1 LLFFFSLTKG
11 QFRAKL
17 IEFYKKSL
25 YFIKNILCCTPL
37 FATKV
42 KNDQNSNEK
51 GQNSSENQQ
60 TSSKKPLF
68 DRSLKSGVYLIT
80 CLPLDKHYIGISD
93 NVRARINAHKSALRR
108 NCHDIAALQ
117 ADYNEHKQG
126 NFLFQKLLVGAGW
139 PKEALEKL
147 EVAILLTLSP
157 EKRYNKYTDWR
168 KRDPETNPF
177 LGQRHTLEAR
187 QAQSEANQGRKSSFA
202 GHEQS
207 NTVKQLIS
215 QQNKGTS
222 SQERRKDLYIDSVYY
237 ESISQASELTKY
249 SRKTIRDKCNNPKCD
264 SFKWAMEYEAE
275 EQSKQIEEQFN

>member
-1 LLFFFSLTKG
+1 LVFFSLTKG

-51 GQNSSENQQ
+51 GQNSSENYQTSNEKRQYSSENQQ

-80 CLPLDKHYIGISD
+80 CLPLDKHYVGISD

-108 NCHDIAALQ
+108 NCHDIAGTSYQ

-147 EVAILLTLSP
+147 EVAILLTLSRLP
-157 EKRYNKYTDWR
+157 
-168 KRDPETNPF
+168 
-177 LGQRHTLEAR
+177 
-187 QAQSEANQGRKSSFA
+187 
-202 GHEQS
+202 
-207 NTVKQLIS
+207 
-215 QQNKGTS
+215 
-222 SQERRKDLYIDSVYY
+222 
-237 ESISQASELTKY
+237 
-249 SRKTIRDKCNNPKCD
+249 
-264 SFKWAMEYEAE
+264 
-275 EQSKQIEEQFN
+275 